1 MLIESTRLFGTQE
14 YVPAT
19 IQLVLSSVRSYKRI
33 THPQNN
39 VIHSEK
45 ESMLSYL
52 LVFKTYFLNLSN
64 TGTVGTQSL
73 NELDADS

>member
-1 MLIESTRLFGTQE
+1 MPSRLEKGGKGGKSASRVGKNLKMLIESTRLFGTQE

-52 LVFKTYFLNLSN
+52 LVF
-64 TGTVGTQSL
+64 
-73 NELDADS
+73 